1 MPIYYL
7 LAIQIILA
15 TLNIVGIA
23 TMTRRR
29 EQKIMKEEQVA
40 LVTGGSRGIGRAI
53 AVELSS
59 AGYELV
65 ITYKSDDVSA
75 EGTLDII
82 RSQGGT
88 GEKVRF
94 DVTDSREAVRRM
106 DEILARHKNIRV
118 LVNNAGIT
126 ADGLFMMMREDDW
139 DRVIQTTLK
148 GFYNVTKP
156 VIKRMA
162 RNHKGSVVSISS
174 VSALVGNR
182 GQANY
187 AAAKAGLIA
196 ASRSLASEVARFGIR
211 VNVVAPG
218 LIDTGMIKGA
228 PLQRI
233 KDIIPM
239 ARIGKPEEVAKV
251 VRFLCSDDASYITG
265 QVISVN
271 GGML

>member
-1 MPIYYL
+1 
-7 LAIQIILA
+7 
-15 TLNIVGIA
+15 
-23 TMTRRR
+23 
-29 EQKIMKEEQVA
+29 MKEEQVA

-53 AVELSS
+53 AVELAE
-59 AGYELV
+59 AGYKV
-65 ITYKSDDVSA
+65 IITYKANDQAAEETLQSIRAKGGSA
-75 EGTLDII
+75 D
-82 RSQGGT
+82 
-88 GEKVRF
+88 KVRF
-94 DVTDSREAVRRM
+94 DVADSKEAAKQV
-106 DEILARHKNIRV
+106 DEIISQNQNLRV

-126 ADGLFMMMREDDW
+126 ADGLFMMMPEEDW
-139 DRVIQTTLK
+139 DTVIQTTLK

-162 RNHKGSVVSISS
+162 RNRKGSVVSISS
-174 VSALVGNR
+174 ISALVGNR

-196 ASRSLASEVARFGIR
+196 ASRALASEVARLGIR

-218 LIDTGMIKGA
+218 LIDTEMIKGA
-228 PLQRI
+228 PIERI

-271 GGML
+271 GGMY

>member
-1 MPIYYL
+1 MPKSARSRL
-7 LAIQIILA
+7 K
-15 TLNIVGIA
+15 NI
-23 TMTRRR
+23 
-29 EQKIMKEEQVA
+29 KEGHVA

-53 AVELSS
+53 ALELSS

-65 ITYKSDDVSA
+65 ITYKSDDISA
-75 EGTLDII
+75 EETIDMI
-82 RSQGGT
+82 RSKGGM

-94 DVTDSREAVRRM
+94 DVSNSREAARWM
-106 DEILARHKNIRV
+106 DRILAHYKNIRV

-126 ADGLFMMMREDDW
+126 ADGLFMVMREENW
-139 DRVIQTTLK
+139 DKVIQTTLK

-156 VIKRMA
+156 VIKMMA
-162 RNHKGSVVSISS
+162 RNHMGSVVSISS
-174 VSALVGNR
+174 VSALVGNK

-196 ASRSLASEVARFGIR
+196 ASRALASEVARLGIR

-218 LIDTGMIKGA
+218 LIDTKMLKDVPLHKIKE
-228 PLQRI
+228 
-233 KDIIPM
+233 IIPM
-239 ARIGKPEEVAKV
+239 ARIGRPEEVAKV

-271 GGML
+271 GGMF

>member
-1 MPIYYL
+1 MPIS
-7 LAIQIILA
+7 AQ
-15 TLNIVGIA
+15 
-23 TMTRRR
+23 RR
-29 EQKIMKEEQVA
+29 EQKNISEEQVA
-40 LVTGGSRGIGRAI
+40 LVTGGGRGIGRAI
-53 AVELSS
+53 ALELSS
-59 AGYELV
+59 AGYKLI
-65 ITYKSDDVSA
+65 ITYKSNDVSA
-75 EGTLDII
+75 EETLDII
-82 RSQGGT
+82 RSNGGT
-88 GEKVRF
+88 AEKVRF
-94 DVTDSREAVRRM
+94 DVTDSREAARQM
-106 DEILARHKNIRV
+106 DDILARYKNIRV

-126 ADGLFMMMREDDW
+126 ADGLFMMMREEDW

-156 VIKRMA
+156 VIKMMA
-162 RNHKGSVVSISS
+162 RIHKGSVVSISS

-196 ASRSLASEVARFGIR
+196 ASRSLASEVARLGIR

-218 LIDTGMIKGA
+218 LIDTEMIKGA
-228 PLQRI
+228 PLQKI

-239 ARIGKPEEVAKV
+239 ARIGRPEEVAKV

-271 GGML
+271 GGMF